1 VKTDH
6 KQVDHY
12 LEMND
17 PFGEEAF
24 AVLNSLGGGKEFT
37 EVLVALKKTDPNSPL
52 VAEKTINQMGYELL
66 AQKKNDS
73 ALEVFQLNTEL
84 YPKSGNACDSLAET
98 YLGLG
103 KKDLAKQYYQKALEV
118 QPDYPNA
125 KAARDI
131 LEKKLK

>member
-1 VKTDH
+1 
-6 KQVDHY
+6 
-12 LEMND
+12 MND
-17 PFGEEAF
+17 PFGEQAF
-24 AVLNSLGGGKEFT
+24 AVLNSLGGGKEFRD
-37 EVLVALKKTDPNSPL
+37 ALIGLMKTDSNSPL
-52 VAEKTINQMGYELL
+52 VAESTVNKIGYELL

-98 YLGLG
+98 YIALG

-125 KAARDI
+125 KAAREI
-131 LEKKLK
+131 LEKQLK